1 MSWSD
6 RARRFIPK
14 VSVVLGINLV
24 LLAFLF
30 IGFGREYLRNLEI
43 DREIAALEAE
53 KQSLESQ
60 RLESLALI
68 RDLSSEYY
76 LEKEAR
82 EKRGLGNPGEKMIIV
97 DTSEVVEPEPEV
109 LGVATDESISN
120 PTRWWYYFFDPARF
134 EQMKE
139 L

>member
-30 IGFGREYLRNLEI
+30 VGFGREYLRNLEI

-53 KQSLESQ
+53 KQNLETQ
-60 RLESLALI
+60 HLESLALI

-97 DTSEVVEPEPEV
+97 NTGEGEAPQPEV
-109 LGVATDESISN
+109 LGVATDESVSN
-120 PTRWWYYFFDPARF
+120 PTRWWYYFFDPSRF
-134 EQMKE
+134 KE
-139 L
+139 MREL